1 LNTHTRTHEANRLLK
16 QRQIFRLWLPLA
28 ASWLLMGAEGP
39 LFTWCV
45 ASMEAQKINLAAFG
59 SIAFPIALV
68 IEGPI
73 IMLLAAS
80 TALCKD
86 WQSYRKVRRFMIAA
100 SVALTA
106 LHILVAFTPLYY
118 VVVGDILG
126 IPEEF
131 HAAGRTGLMIFT
143 PWTAAIAYRRFLQG
157 VLIRFGQS
165 RLVMIGTMMR
175 LGVLL
180 TTLVLLREY
189 SGWSGIAVGSTAV
202 ALGVTAEAFFARWA
216 VGPVLRERMPKLD
229 PAADV
234 ITRSSFLKF
243 YVPLA
248 MTPLL
253 TLFIGPAGAAA
264 MARMPEDQ
272 LSLAAWQVVHAL
284 VFLTR
289 STGFAF
295 NEVVVA
301 QLDQPGARVALKR
314 FALTVAVCTS
324 SVLALLALTPLSDF
338 ILGNVYNLEP
348 DLQKICATALLFAIA
363 MPAYQVFQSY
373 YQGQLVHAKRTR
385 GITEAVAIYVAIALT
400 GLFVGVQWN
409 AFTGIFTAITVFSIG
424 GITQTLWLA
433 RRARSL
439 A

>member
-1 LNTHTRTHEANRLLK
+1 VLK
-16 QRQIFRLWLPLA
+16 QRQIFQLWLPLA

-45 ASMEAQKINLAAFG
+45 GGMEAQKTNLAAFG
-59 SIAFPIALV
+59 SIAFPISLV

-80 TALCKD
+80 TALCRD
-86 WQSYRKVRRFMIAA
+86 WSAYRKVRRFMIWA

-118 VVVGDILG
+118 VVVGNILG

-131 HAAGRTGLMIFT
+131 HAAGRTGLMILT

-165 RLVMIGTMMR
+165 RLVMVGTMVR
-175 LGVLL
+175 LAVLL
-180 TTLVLLREY
+180 STLVIGRKF

-216 VGPVLRERMPKLD
+216 VGPVLRERMPQLD

-234 ITRSSFLKF
+234 ITRKSFLQF
-243 YVPLA
+243 YLPLA

-264 MARMPEDQ
+264 MSRMPLDD
-272 LSLAAWQVVHAL
+272 LSLASWQVVHAL

-301 QLDQPGARVALKR
+301 QLDQPGARVALRK
-314 FALTVAVCTS
+314 FAVVIALCTS
-324 SVLALLALTPLSDF
+324 GVLALLALTPLSDF
-338 ILGNVYNLEP
+338 ILGDIYQLEP
-348 DLQKICATALLFAIA
+348 DLRHVCATALLFAIA

-373 YQGQLVHAKRTR
+373 YTGQLVHAKQTR
-385 GITEAVAIYVAIALT
+385 GITEAVAIYVCLALV
-400 GLFVGVQWN
+400 GLFVGVNWG
-409 AFTGIFTAITVFSIG
+409 AFTGIYTAITVFSIG

-433 RRARSL
+433 RRARLVNCSGHE
-439 A
+439 

>member
-1 LNTHTRTHEANRLLK
+1 VLK
-16 QRQIFRLWLPLA
+16 QRHIFRLWLPLA

-45 ASMEAQKINLAAFG
+45 AGMEAQKVNLAAFG
-59 SIAFPIALV
+59 SIAFPVALV

-80 TALCKD
+80 TTLCRD
-86 WQSYRKVRRFMIAA
+86 WNSYRKVRRFMIAA
-100 SVALTA
+100 SVALTV
-106 LHILVAFTPLYY
+106 LHVLVAFTPLFY
-118 VVVGDILG
+118 VVVDNILG
-126 IPEEF
+126 IPEQF
-131 HAAGRTGLMIFT
+131 HAAGRTGLMILT

-165 RLVMIGTMMR
+165 RLVMIGTLVR
-175 LGVLL
+175 LIVLL
-180 TTLVLLREY
+180 SSLVLLRRY

-216 VGPVLRERMPKLD
+216 VGPVLRERLPKFD
-229 PAADV
+229 QDAGV

-243 YVPLA
+243 YIPLA

-264 MARMPEDQ
+264 MARMPEDE

-301 QLDQPGARVALKR
+301 QLDEPGARLALRR
-314 FALTVAVCTS
+314 FAIVVAACTS
-324 SVLALLALTPLSDF
+324 GVLALLALTPLSDF
-338 ILGNVYNLEP
+338 ILGNIYNLEL
-348 DLQKICATALLFAIA
+348 DLRHVCATALLFAVA

-373 YQGQLVHAKRTR
+373 YQGQLVHAKQTK
-385 GITEAVAIYVAIALT
+385 GVTEAVAMYVAIALI
-400 GLFVGVQWN
+400 GLLVGVQWN
-409 AFTGIFTAITVFSIG
+409 AFTGIYTAITVFSIG
-424 GITQTLWLA
+424 GITQTIWLA
-433 RRARSL
+433 RRARSVK
-439 A
+439 ASI

>member
-1 LNTHTRTHEANRLLK
+1 
-16 QRQIFRLWLPLA
+16 
-28 ASWLLMGAEGP
+28 MGAEGP

-45 ASMEAQKINLAAFG
+45 ASMEGQKENLAAFG
-59 SIAFPIALV
+59 SIAFPISLV

-80 TALCKD
+80 TALCRD
-86 WQSYRKVRRFMIAA
+86 WPSYRKVRRFMVAA
-100 SVALTA
+100 SIALTI
-106 LHILVAFTPLYY
+106 LHVAVAFTPLYFL
-118 VVVGDILG
+118 VVDNLLG
-126 IPEEF
+126 IPDEF
-131 HAAGRTGLMIFT
+131 HAAGRTGLMILT

-157 VLIRFGQS
+157 ILIRFGQS
-165 RLVMIGTMMR
+165 RLVMMGTFLR

-180 TTLVLLREY
+180 SALILLRKY

-216 VGPVLRERMPKLD
+216 VGPILRKRLPQLD
-229 PAADV
+229 PKADV
-234 ITRSSFLKF
+234 ITRRSFLKF
-243 YVPLA
+243 YLPLA

-264 MARMPEDQ
+264 MARMPEED

-301 QLDQPGARVALKR
+301 NLDQPGARLALRR
-314 FALTVAVCTS
+314 FALLIAVCTS
-324 SVLALLALTPLSDF
+324 GFLALLALTPLSDF
-338 ILGNVYNLEP
+338 ILGSIYHLQP
-348 DLQKICATALLFAIA
+348 DLRKVCATALLFAIA
-363 MPAYQVFQSY
+363 MPAYQVFQSF
-373 YQGQLVHAKRTR
+373 YQGQLVHSKRTR
-385 GITEAVAIYVAIALT
+385 GITEAVALYVGVALL
-400 GLFVGVQWN
+400 GLIIGVQWN
-409 AFTGIFTAITVFSIG
+409 AFTGIYTAITVFSIG
-424 GITQTLWLA
+424 GIVQTLWLA
-433 RRARSL
+433 HRAR